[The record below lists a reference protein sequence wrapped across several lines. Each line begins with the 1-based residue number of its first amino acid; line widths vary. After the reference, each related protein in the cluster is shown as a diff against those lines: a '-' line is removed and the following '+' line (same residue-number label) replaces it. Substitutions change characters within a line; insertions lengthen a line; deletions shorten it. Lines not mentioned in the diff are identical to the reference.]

1 MSSADFARRDDVLN
15 QLLDHLW
22 HRYCKRVEH
31 ARQYRDL
38 AAAKGGVAVND
49 HIAFRTLNTQ
59 IGEIP
64 AGIEGVSRVFTPL
77 GYKPVASYEF
87 PDKHLVA
94 KHFEHPA
101 DGMPKIFISQLQVDE
116 LPEECAIL
124 IRDAVN
130 PATDLL
136 GIPTK
141 FPSSDDRPGWL
152 ADSLSNYLAVR
163 PWRPPLRSTVEAV
176 NKTTQYGAWVLLYA
190 SNVNHFTAYI
200 NDHGVEEWPDIE
212 ATVAGLTAEGIPMK
226 DRIEGEK
233 GSKLRQSSTQ
243 AVEEDRPVLEEDGSL
258 SAIRWPY
265 AYYELAERG
274 MVPGSDGEPELFGG
288 FLGSQ
293 ATNLFDMTTRE

>member
-1 MSSADFARRDDVLN
+1 MASDDVLN

-22 HRYCKRVEH
+22 HRYCQRVEY
-31 ARQYRDL
+31 ARRYRDL
-38 AAAKGGVAVND
+38 TAEKGGGVVND
-49 HIAFRTLNTQ
+49 HIAFRTVNTPMSTL
-59 IGEIP
+59 P
-64 AGIEGVSRVFTPL
+64 AGIEGISRVFTPL

-101 DGMPKIFISQLQVDE
+101 EGMPRIFISQLQVDE
-116 LPEECAIL
+116 LPEECATL

-130 PATDLL
+130 PAADLL
-136 GIPTK
+136 GVPTQ
-141 FPSSDDRPGWL
+141 FSSSDDRTGWL

-163 PWRPPLRSTVEAV
+163 PWRPPLRSTVEDV
-176 NKTTQYGAWVLLYA
+176 NRTTQYGAWVLLYA
-190 SNVNHFTAYI
+190 NNVNHFTACI

-212 ATVAGLTAEGIPMK
+212 ATVAGLVAEGIPMK
-226 DRIEGEK
+226 DRIEGER

-243 AVEEDRPVLEEDGSL
+243 AVEEDRPVLEADGSL
-258 SAIRWPY
+258 GKLRWPY

-274 MVPGSDGEPELFGG
+274 TVPDPDGKPVLFGG

-293 ATNLFDMTTRE
+293 ATHLFDMTTKE